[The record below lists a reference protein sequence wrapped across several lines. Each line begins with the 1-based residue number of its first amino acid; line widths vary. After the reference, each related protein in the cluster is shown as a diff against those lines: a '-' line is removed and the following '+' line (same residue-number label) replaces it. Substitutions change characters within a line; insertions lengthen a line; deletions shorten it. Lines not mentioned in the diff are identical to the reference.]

1 MWCIGAI
8 RITLSSSFSHSNKFG
23 KLLVLRAAQL
33 TFYFSRKYYL
43 FVFFDEFYF
52 ILLGFNFV
60 HNECTLMH
68 LCLTLTCINYYH
80 KNYTQHFHLQIKMK
94 CENQD
99 VLISSVDSWLSSSW
113 LYDFVVGFSCWLLL
127 IGETERPIRRVTRPL
142 IDIITTLALTRGL
155 GKTNPGAVTTSHV
168 LRHSLK

>member
-1 MWCIGAI
+1 MYWCHQNNIKQLIFTFEQIRKAPGA
-8 RITLSSSFSHSNKFG
+8 LSSTE
-23 KLLVLRAAQL
+23 L

-80 KNYTQHFHLQIKMK
+80 KNYTQHFYLQIKMK
-94 CENQD
+94 CENEN
-99 VLISSVDSWLSSSW
+99 VLIINVDSWLSPSW
-113 LYDFVVGFSCWLLL
+113 LYDFVVS
-127 IGETERPIRRVTRPL
+127 PA
-142 IDIITTLALTRGL
+142 DRGDWAP
-155 GKTNPGAVTTSHV
+155 N
-168 LRHSLK
+168 

>member
-1 MWCIGAI
+1 MYWCHQNNIKQLIFTFEQIRKAPGA
-8 RITLSSSFSHSNKFG
+8 LSSTE
-23 KLLVLRAAQL
+23 L

-80 KNYTQHFHLQIKMK
+80 K
-94 CENQD
+94 
-99 VLISSVDSWLSSSW
+99 
-113 LYDFVVGFSCWLLL
+113 
-127 IGETERPIRRVTRPL
+127 
-142 IDIITTLALTRGL
+142 IILNIFIC
-155 GKTNPGAVTTSHV
+155 K
-168 LRHSLK
+168 